1 LGPPRAYFLFTAKTQ
16 SSQSF
21 FYKEIF
27 SLRPLRLCGEII
39 PQLQKGQD
47 MLSLEELKKE
57 TDLINEIEWDM
68 TPEEAVKQYLEW
80 GNTDWGSG
88 KYVIRSKSDY
98 TTYFVVNCW
107 RKPYLIYL
115 IRRNSEEALEL
126 AQFELPNRF
135 EKDVCEL
142 KGVYALDD
150 DVKAWLKEE
159 LGV

>member
-1 LGPPRAYFLFTAKTQ
+1 MNIDLTRCELDICR
-16 SSQSF
+16 SQAVAR
-21 FYKEIF
+21 IT
-27 SLRPLRLCGEII
+27 LRKVYE
-39 PQLQKGQD
+39 
-47 MLSLEELKKE
+47 MLTLEELKKDI
-57 TDLINEIEWDM
+57 DLINEVEWDM

-107 RKPYLIYL
+107 RKPYYIYL

-126 AQFELPNRF
+126 AKFELPGQF
-135 EKDVCEL
+135 EKDICEL
-142 KGVYALDD
+142 KGVYALEE
-150 DVKAWLKEE
+150 DVKEWLKKE

>member
-1 LGPPRAYFLFTAKTQ
+1 
-16 SSQSF
+16 
-21 FYKEIF
+21 
-27 SLRPLRLCGEII
+27 
-39 PQLQKGQD
+39 
-47 MLSLEELKKE
+47 MLTLEELKKD

-88 KYVIRSKSDY
+88 KFVIRSKSDY
-98 TTYFVVNCW
+98 
-107 RKPYLIYL
+107 KPYYIYL
-115 IRRNSEEALEL
+115 IRRNSDEALEL
-126 AQFELPNRF
+126 AKFELPAEF

-142 KGVYALDD
+142 KGVYALED

>member
-1 LGPPRAYFLFTAKTQ
+1 VRNKQT
-16 SSQSF
+16 
-21 FYKEIF
+21 
-27 SLRPLRLCGEII
+27 LRKGEEMLT
-39 PQLQKGQD
+39 LQ
-47 MLSLEELKKE
+47 ELKK
-57 TDLINEIEWDM
+57 DIDIINEVEWDM

-107 RKPYLIYL
+107 RKPYYIYL

-126 AQFELPNRF
+126 AKFELPVQF

-142 KGVYALDD
+142 KGVYALED
-150 DVKAWLKEE
+150 DVKAWLKQE
-159 LGV
+159 LEV

>member
-1 LGPPRAYFLFTAKTQ
+1 
-16 SSQSF
+16 
-21 FYKEIF
+21 
-27 SLRPLRLCGEII
+27 
-39 PQLQKGQD
+39 
-47 MLSLEELKKE
+47 MLTLEELKKDI
-57 TDLINEIEWDM
+57 DLINEIEWDM

-126 AQFELPNRF
+126 AKFELPGRF

-150 DVKAWLKEE
+150 DVKAWLKQE
-159 LGV
+159 LNA